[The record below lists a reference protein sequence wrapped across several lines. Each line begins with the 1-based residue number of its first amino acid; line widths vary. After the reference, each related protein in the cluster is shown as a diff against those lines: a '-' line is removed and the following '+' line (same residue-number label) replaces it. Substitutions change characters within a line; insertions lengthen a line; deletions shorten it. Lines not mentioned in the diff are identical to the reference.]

1 VPLVLG
7 RVDIGPEYASA
18 VPALVPWAGQP
29 HQFPLYEIVSW
40 CGTYTG
46 LACLHQFRND
56 KGQSRVERGIDA
68 LKLPQTGRTGARFLA
83 IMGACQLIM
92 LATYNIPY
100 QYWSLQGGAFP
111 DYPLYRTAGICGP
124 QTDYDCPAPAV
135 PVARRQSWTNRI
147 APVTSHR

>member
-1 VPLVLG
+1 MNASPGVLA

-18 VPALVPWAGQP
+18 VPALTQWAGQP
-29 HQFPLYEIVSW
+29 
-40 CGTYTG
+40 
-46 LACLHQFRND
+46 HQFRND

-147 APVTSHR
+147 APVTSNR